1 MVVPVAAQDQ
11 QPRHLENEEDLFID
25 LNDDNSQPPADAV
38 AVAVDQTARQI
49 RETELYLYLQEPALS
64 LYVNPYNF
72 AEGHNNPLE
81 WWQAKRDKFPILFS
95 AIALYPSYFCANRKT
110 FFCCWINHS

>member
-11 QPRHLENEEDLFID
+11 QPRHLENEEDLLID

-72 AEGHNNPLE
+72 AEGH
-81 WWQAKRDKFPILFS
+81 DKSGGKQREIRFQFYSQRLLCIPATSAPTERLFS
-95 AIALYPSYFCANRKT
+95 VVGLI
-110 FFCCWINHS
+110 